1 MKDTLVTA
9 RRKKTEIIT
18 ALVCFALAFL
28 LNIVCILVYKTPFKE
43 VFTQIGYIVV
53 ISVALY
59 VIWTA
64 IRLLVWLIRGRK

>member
-1 MKDTLVTA
+1 MKDTLITA

-28 LNIVCILVYKTPFKE
+28 LNIVCIIVYKTPFKE

>member
-1 MKDTLVTA
+1 MKDTLITA

-28 LNIVCILVYKTPFKE
+28 LNIVCIIVYKTPFKE

-53 ISVALY
+53 ISVTLY

>member
-28 LNIVCILVYKTPFKE
+28 LNIVCIIVYKTPFKE

-53 ISVALY
+53 IAIALY

-64 IRLLVWLIRGRK
+64 IRLLVWLIRGRR

>member
-1 MKDTLVTA
+1 MKDTLITA

-53 ISVALY
+53 ISGALY

>member
-1 MKDTLVTA
+1 MKDTLITA

-28 LNIVCILVYKTPFKE
+28 LNIVCIFVYKTPFKE
-43 VFTQIGYIVV
+43 VFTQIGYIIV
-53 ISVALY
+53 IAIGLY
-59 VIWTA
+59 VAWTA

>member
-1 MKDTLVTA
+1 MKDTLITA

-28 LNIVCILVYKTPFKE
+28 LNIVCIIVYKTPFKE
-43 VFTQIGYIVV
+43 VFTQIGYIIV

>member
-1 MKDTLVTA
+1 MKDTLITA

-53 ISVALY
+53 ITVALY
-59 VIWTA
+59 VVWTA
-64 IRLLVWLIRGRK
+64 IRLLVWLIRGRR

>member
-1 MKDTLVTA
+1 MKDTLITA

-28 LNIVCILVYKTPFKE
+28 LNIVCIIIYKTPFKE

-53 ISVALY
+53 ITVALY
-59 VIWTA
+59 VVWTA
-64 IRLLVWLIRGRK
+64 IRLLVWLIRGRR

>member
-1 MKDTLVTA
+1 MKDTLITA

>member
-28 LNIVCILVYKTPFKE
+28 LNIVCIIVYKTPFKE

-53 ISVALY
+53 ISVTLY

-64 IRLLVWLIRGRK
+64 IRLLVWLIRGRR

>member
-28 LNIVCILVYKTPFKE
+28 LNIVCIIVYKTPFKE

-53 ISVALY
+53 ISIALY

-64 IRLLVWLIRGRK
+64 IRLLVWLIRGRR

>member
-28 LNIVCILVYKTPFKE
+28 LNIVCIIVYKTPFKE

-64 IRLLVWLIRGRK
+64 IRLLVWLIRGRR